1 MIQIDCIMRYNLT
14 YEKNIYNTSFQCID
28 CCNTIY
34 TTCAEWR
41 YPKPL
46 ADALFFV
53 ITVYAATIVVISSY
67 RVGRVIFNRENNKIL
82 STGFFYALIGFMFLS
97 LATLGYLDYVKGFK
111 PVSIVISLLVLVISF
126 VILPMLV
133 ARKNTSLLKMI
144 SRVSR
149 EFWYCIGELQ

>member
-1 MIQIDCIMRYNLT
+1 MKRT
-14 YEKNIYNTSFQCID
+14 F
-28 CCNTIY
+28 TILAFNALIVAILF
-34 TTCAEWR
+34 TPLVQSDVT
-41 YPKPL
+41 PKPL

-82 STGFFYALIGFMFLS
+82 SVGFFYALIGFMFLS

-111 PVSIVISLLVLVISF
+111 PVSVVISLLVLVISF

-133 ARKNTSLLKMI
+133 ARKNTSVLKII
-144 SRVSR
+144 SRVTR
-149 EFWYCIGELQ
+149 EF